1 MTKIE
6 EKTDEPV
13 QPVDQAIPTEVAAT
27 ETEAKVEEEITAAP
41 IQKEEAVPVVEE
53 PEVKAEEAPVQEE
66 AVVTPAPVVEEP
78 EAKAGEVV
86 SETAAAPVQEEEA
99 VPVVEEPEV
108 KAEEA
113 PVQEEAV
120 VTPTP
125 VVEEPEAK
133 AEEVPVQELAVVPA
147 VIKETIQIVET
158 KSGVENK
165 TEELLKRWCEGE
177 EEVVIFQGN
186 FDPLN

>member
-27 ETEAKVEEEITAAP
+27 ETEAKVEEEI
-41 IQKEEAVPVVEE
+41 
-53 PEVKAEEAPVQEE
+53 
-66 AVVTPAPVVEEP
+66 
-78 EAKAGEVV
+78 
-86 SETAAAPVQEEEA
+86 AAAPVQKEEA